1 MFHGIDLNP
10 VFPQTNVP
18 ANIKFDVAK
27 LGEPLP
33 FPDNTFQFI
42 HQRLVAI
49 GLKAEEW
56 DKALKEHIRILQPGG
71 WLELNEGDLEMRN
84 MGPKTHTLIHAY
96 LEMTLSKNLI
106 PLVARELKERLK
118 NLQLQ
123 DVTEICVDIPMQDD
137 ADGQITLWDCLSPAF
152 HNMQPY
158 LSQINAAFKDDDYF
172 AKFLKDIGDECR
184 EHKTT
189 LRMYRVYGQKPANQ

>member
-1 MFHGIDLNP
+1 MAEIYSTSMFHGIDLNP

-56 DKALKEHIRILQPGG
+56 DKV
-71 WLELNEGDLEMRN
+71 WNYSS
-84 MGPKTHTLIHAY
+84 AY
-96 LEMTLSKNLI
+96 
-106 PLVARELKERLK
+106 R
-118 NLQLQ
+118 
-123 DVTEICVDIPMQDD
+123 
-137 ADGQITLWDCLSPAF
+137 
-152 HNMQPY
+152 
-158 LSQINAAFKDDDYF
+158 
-172 AKFLKDIGDECR
+172 
-184 EHKTT
+184 
-189 LRMYRVYGQKPANQ
+189 